1 MIFGGK
7 WPPSKIV
14 RSRRMDNGVGLT
26 AYADEL
32 AAVERCL
39 LTLHNGCVYLIPCP
53 MLLMKETNKTT
64 MIRSMIDSIMTD
76 TISYCSATMKVA
88 LSMLF
93 KNQVGTQ
100 VAPMYCTGCYSRR
113 H

>member
-1 MIFGGK
+1 
-7 WPPSKIV
+7 
-14 RSRRMDNGVGLT
+14 MDNGVGLT

-76 TISYCSATMKVA
+76 TISNCSATMKVA
-88 LSMLF
+88 LSMMF

-100 VAPMYCTGCYSRR
+100 VAPMYCTGCYTPGDID
-113 H
+113 